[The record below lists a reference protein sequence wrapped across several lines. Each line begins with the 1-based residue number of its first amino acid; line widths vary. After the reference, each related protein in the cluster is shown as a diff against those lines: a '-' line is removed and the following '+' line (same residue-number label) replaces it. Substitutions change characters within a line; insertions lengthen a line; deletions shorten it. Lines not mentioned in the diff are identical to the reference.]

1 MWVDI
6 VATLPVAF
14 IAVVCGYALFSLFG
28 FGSGILAGPGL
39 MLVMPMARIVPLL
52 AMLDAGSSV
61 IRAWRGRRLISLSAI
76 RLLLPCMLI
85 GQVVGIGLLH
95 ALPVRETALLFGSFI
110 AVLGLS
116 SFWPRRVKRVSA
128 AGQWSVIA
136 HGLAGGVF
144 GGVFGSGGF
153 MYARYLQRQIPERE
167 RYLATQSVMIGLS
180 TAWRVVLCI
189 VSGLVDAGGVMMA
202 IVLVPAVWAGF
213 RIGNRVQAKISP
225 QRWVALL
232 NGLLVVAG
240 LLLAY
245 RHLDA

>member
-1 MWVDI
+1 MSLDI
-6 VATLPVAF
+6 VAMLPVAF
-14 IAVVCGYALFSLFG
+14 IAVVFGYALFSLFG

-61 IRAWRGRRLISLSAI
+61 ARAWRGRRSIRLSAI
-76 RLLLPCMLI
+76 RVLLPCMLL
-85 GQVVGIGLLH
+85 GQLVGISLLH
-95 ALPVRETALLFGSFI
+95 LLPVRETALLFGSFI

-116 SFWPRRVKRVSA
+116 SFWPGRGRSESP
-128 AGQWSVIA
+128 AGLCSGIA

-144 GGVFGSGGF
+144 GGVFASGGF
-153 MYARYLQRQIPERE
+153 MYARYLQQKVPERE

-189 VSGLVDAGGVMMA
+189 VSGLVDTGGVMMA
-202 IVLVPAVWAGF
+202 IVLAPAVWTGF
-213 RIGNRVQAKISP
+213 RIGAWAQAKISP
-225 QRWVALL
+225 QRWLALL
-232 NGLLVVAG
+232 NGLLIVAG

-245 RHLDA
+245 RYLDA